1 MPTKSYPHLFKP
13 LALEKLKRTR
23 NAVCGVPIGC
33 RFLTHEWF
41 PA

>member
-13 LALEKLKRTR
+13 LALEKLKRAQD
-23 NAVCGVPIGC
+23 AVGGVPIGC
-33 RFLTHEWF
+33 RFLAHEWF